1 MKKNIF
7 IILFLFIIGLVLRI
21 IYAGAPLWYDEAC
34 SWATAVQGFP
44 SGIMRNLL
52 NTDLQHTPLYFFLLH
67 YWMKIFGASEFAMRF
82 LSLIFGVLTVPL
94 TFILANKITSKS
106 NAFFAGLVCCVC
118 PLLVLFSSEVRMYS
132 AVVFL
137 VLLSL
142 NYLTDFEQKNDKKSL
157 IKLVITNILIPYT
170 FVGGIL
176 YNLSLIICY
185 SHYLIKNNKEK
196 LHKYLKYEKIEWL
209 CLIPYFI
216 LIFYYAK
223 MRSLFVISH
232 EGALRFAYIIDVIR
246 NFFGATIENNVYWVN
261 DTFTL
266 TFGFC
271 LLVIVPCVYFIW
283 GYIKTLKDD
292 NGFIKFLS
300 ILVFANFAFT
310 ILFSALKV
318 NVFTCRYILYVLP
331 MAIILSVIGLREK
344 LSQKHFKIFLILF
357 ILCSGVFSIKNAK
370 TINTNKETAFKISA
384 IECAKLGLNSND
396 VVIMPFGSD
405 APYYFRDLTAPV
417 APNFDF
423 HKIARNPYGVYYDNN
438 QQKVMKSNK
447 KYDLIYKKI
456 GENDVFSNKFYKYFK
471 TNVTNNVSKGRY
483 AVLIM
488 YGTDNNAIINIDDL
502 RKQIKDI
509 QYVKS
514 NTLDV
519 LFKKYMC
526 DIAAMLNAD
535 FNFVNVYQS
544 GNFTYYIYQKKN

>member
-34 SWATAVQGFP
+34 SWATAVQSFP

-67 YWMKIFGASEFAMRF
+67 YWMKIFGASEFAIRF

-216 LIFYYAK
+216 LIF
-223 MRSLFVISH
+223 
-232 EGALRFAYIIDVIR
+232 
-246 NFFGATIENNVYWVN
+246 
-261 DTFTL
+261 
-266 TFGFC
+266 
-271 LLVIVPCVYFIW
+271 
-283 GYIKTLKDD
+283 
-292 NGFIKFLS
+292 
-300 ILVFANFAFT
+300 
-310 ILFSALKV
+310 
-318 NVFTCRYILYVLP
+318 
-331 MAIILSVIGLREK
+331 
-344 LSQKHFKIFLILF
+344 
-357 ILCSGVFSIKNAK
+357 
-370 TINTNKETAFKISA
+370 
-384 IECAKLGLNSND
+384 
-396 VVIMPFGSD
+396 
-405 APYYFRDLTAPV
+405 
-417 APNFDF
+417 
-423 HKIARNPYGVYYDNN
+423 
-438 QQKVMKSNK
+438 
-447 KYDLIYKKI
+447 
-456 GENDVFSNKFYKYFK
+456 
-471 TNVTNNVSKGRY
+471 
-483 AVLIM
+483 
-488 YGTDNNAIINIDDL
+488 
-502 RKQIKDI
+502 
-509 QYVKS
+509 
-514 NTLDV
+514 
-519 LFKKYMC
+519 
-526 DIAAMLNAD
+526 
-535 FNFVNVYQS
+535 
-544 GNFTYYIYQKKN
+544 